1 MSGGFLEQFAFPCRS
16 LRGHTENK
24 ISKCAIKAKEKKKVK
39 KNLSIFM
46 GNEREAEEK
55 LIESKNQV
63 LIPERS

>member
-1 MSGGFLEQFAFPCRS
+1 ML
-16 LRGHTENK
+16 
-24 ISKCAIKAKEKKKVK
+24 K